1 MWRKCIFLVIKYI
14 RFEDLLDYVHF
25 VTKPLFYRHFAG
37 VQQEP
42 LFQVFVNQVL
52 LCVFSA
58 GLLLKGKV
66 SYDEVRMWSC
76 PVSLQ
81 VNRTGVF
88 WVHLRGRMW
97 DVGRKSGNAAVLLSV
112 GITDAA
118 DVADLISAVLQHE
131 YSVVDPHK
139 AFSLA
144 IVPKFAVH

>member
-25 VTKPLFYRHFAG
+25 VTKQLFYRHFAG

-66 SYDEVRMWSC
+66 SYDEVRMC
-76 PVSLQ
+76 GVAVAGELFLRVS
-81 VNRTGVF
+81 
-88 WVHLRGRMW
+88 VHLREM
-97 DVGRKSGNAAVLLSV
+97 GNAKCACVHYSGVAVARSRCR
-112 GITDAA
+112 
-118 DVADLISAVLQHE
+118 
-131 YSVVDPHK
+131 
-139 AFSLA
+139 
-144 IVPKFAVH
+144 